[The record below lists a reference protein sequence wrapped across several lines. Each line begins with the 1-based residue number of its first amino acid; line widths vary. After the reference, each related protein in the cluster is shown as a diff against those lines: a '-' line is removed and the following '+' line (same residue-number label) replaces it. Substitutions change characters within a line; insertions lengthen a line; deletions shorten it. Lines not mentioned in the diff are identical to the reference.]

1 MKKLLGFMPALL
13 LFAAIGAPN
22 ASADSI
28 DPCTPTTTPGK
39 PFVLGTGK
47 HLTDSASLG
56 QLCSYPGTLT
66 FKVSGDAIFVP
77 KEITVDVK
85 GPGNYPVEGP
95 IPEVAATFTW
105 SVVYTPK
112 NGKASDAVFEK
123 QVVTSPEPG
132 TGALMLLGIVIAL
145 AIWKRCASGLTLS
158 R

>member
-1 MKKLLGFMPALL
+1 MKNLLEFLPALL
-13 LFAAIGAPN
+13 LFAAIAAPN

-39 PFVLGTGK
+39 PFVLGSGE

-56 QLCSYPGTLT
+56 QLCSYPGKLT

-77 KEITVDVK
+77 KEITKDVT
-85 GPGNYPVEGP
+85 GPGNYSVEGP

-112 NGKASDAVFEK
+112 NGKASDPVFEK

-132 TGALMLLGIVIAL
+132 TGAFLLLGVAFLL
-145 AIWKRCASGLTLS
+145 ATWKRCASGLTLT